1 MLALASINKSEHKNE
16 LKHRHPKLTSQEK
29 GKINSWTRLFL
40 FLTDSP
46 NVLHSVR

>member
-1 MLALASINKSEHKNE
+1 MLALASKNKSEHKNE

-29 GKINSWTRLFL
+29 GKINSWTCLFL
-40 FLTDSP
+40 FLKTSP